1 MKSYLRFLSRNK
13 LYTASEI
20 VGLSLALAFVIPMIC
35 FYTNIARISKGHDNY
50 ENIYSLCVERVQ
62 VSSPGF
68 GDFLKERV
76 PEIEK
81 VTSPILNNAWHD
93 IENTNRKIHYVD
105 KDFFYFFPAKFSVGG
120 IDFLDTPDG
129 IAVSKEFADY
139 LAKDGPVIGREIDF
153 NWNRYIVNAVF
164 DEYGNGVLSGCD
176 ILMNNEPIRKSGQN
190 KNLYEYRGSM
200 TFFSVNPSADMD
212 EVKAKIYD
220 VIIDFWGED
229 FRDDAFYDTY
239 DLIRYD
245 KITTDESAYIGIE
258 SNHTSVLI
266 ILGILCVVLFSIPL
280 LNYINLNV
288 ALTTKRAKEM
298 AMRKLNGASQRNIVF
313 KYCLESMAFTAVC
326 FVFGLLLS
334 DITSDVWNSFMNNT
348 GAGTGNLALSWT
360 PANILIF
367 IALIVITGL
376 ICGIVPALIVS
387 HFTPLDVTKGD
398 FRYHSKKTMSRIFIG
413 FQSLLSVVLIAIT
426 LYMEAGF
433 SQLRNVDYN
442 CDVDDV
448 FWYAPRNGKFNTE
461 GMLDILK
468 GRPEILNI
476 GLTDNIPG
484 SASLGAVQYS
494 DMGFAL
500 YSYIRCD
507 ADAFDSFG
515 FDILSQASDDNK
527 YGIWMT
533 PQAQQKCDEIPGL
546 LEKILQTENISTT
559 NIAGMIQDYPSQS
572 DRPGEAITFV
582 LVTPRE
588 NIWLKQLAIKTIPD
602 HATARKIIADA
613 YSEISGEEITDI
625 MHFGY
630 ASSYVMEVHKGN
642 ISEEKAMVV
651 LIRTM
656 MILVILMTMLGLTGM
671 SVYFASE
678 KMQDIAIRKIFGGT
692 IGTET
697 VRNIKAYM
705 KIVLI
710 ADIIALPLIYLLLSQ
725 LSSNSVVKVG
735 NTFWIYASA
744 IAMSFV
750 IAILAVL
757 WQTLRAARTNP
768 AEALKKE

>member
-13 LYTASEI
+13 LYTAIEV

-35 FYTNIARISKGHDNY
+35 FYTNIARISKGHENY
-50 ENIYSLCVERVQ
+50 KNIYSLCVDYVQ

-76 PEIEK
+76 PEIDK
-81 VTSPILNNAWHD
+81 VTSPILNNVWYD
-93 IENTNRKIHYVD
+93 IENTNRKIHHVD
-105 KDFFYFFPAKFSVGG
+105 KDFFYFFPAKFSKGG
-120 IDFLDTPDG
+120 IDFLDTPNG

-164 DEYGNGVLSGCD
+164 DEYGSNVLSGCD
-176 ILMNNEPIRKSGQN
+176 ILMNNEAIRKSGHN
-190 KNLYEYRGSM
+190 DFIYDHRGSM
-200 TFFSVNPSADMD
+200 TIFSVNPSAEMD
-212 EVKAKIYD
+212 EVKAKVKNTMIE
-220 VIIDFWGED
+220 FWGEE
-229 FRDDAFYDTY
+229 FRNAPFE
-239 DLIRYD
+239 LIRYD

-258 SNHTSVLI
+258 SNPISMLI

-313 KYCLESMAFTAVC
+313 KYCLESIAFTTIC

-348 GAGTGNLALSWT
+348 GAGTANLALSWT

-367 IALIVITGL
+367 IALIVVTGL

-398 FRYHSKKTMSRIFIG
+398 FRYHSKKTMSKIFIG
-413 FQSLLSVVLIAIT
+413 FQSLLSVVLIAVT
-426 LYMEAGF
+426 LFMETEF
-433 SQLRNVDYN
+433 SKLRNVEYN
-442 CDVDDV
+442 CDIEDV
-448 FWYAPRNGKFNTE
+448 FWFKPRNTTFNID

-484 SASLGAVQYS
+484 FASQGAVQYS

-507 ADAFDSFG
+507 EDAFDSFG
-515 FDILSQASDDNK
+515 FDILSKAGSDNK

-546 LEKILQTENISTT
+546 MEKILQTENISTT
-559 NIAGMIQDYPSQS
+559 TIAGMIRDYPSQS
-572 DRPGEAITFV
+572 DRPGEALTFV

-588 NIWLKQLAIKTIPD
+588 NILRKNLAIKTIPD
-602 HATARKIIADA
+602 HATARQIIAEA
-613 YSEISGEEITDI
+613 YSEISGEEVTDI
-625 MHFGY
+625 MNFGWG
-630 ASSYVMEVHKGN
+630 SRYVMEVHKGN

-678 KMQDIAIRKIFGGT
+678 RRQEIAIRKIFGGT
-692 IGTET
+692 IDTET
-697 VRNIKAYM
+697 VRNIKTYM

-710 ADIIALPLIYLLLSQ
+710 ADIIALPFIYFLLSK
-725 LSSNSVVKVG
+725 LSLNSIVKVG
-735 NTFWIYASA
+735 NTFWIYAFA
-744 IAMSFV
+744 IALSFV
-750 IAILAVL
+750 IAIVAVL

-768 AEALKKE
+768 ADALKME

>member
-13 LYTASEI
+13 LYTAI
-20 VGLSLALAFVIPMIC
+20 MAVGLSLALAFVIPMIC

-76 PEIEK
+76 PEIDK
-81 VTSPILNNAWHD
+81 VTSPILNNAWYD

-120 IDFLDTPDG
+120 SDFLDTPNS

-139 LAKDGPVIGREIDF
+139 LAKSGPVIGREIDH
-153 NWNRYIVNAVF
+153 NWNRYIVNAIF
-164 DEYGNGVLSGCD
+164 DEYGSSVLSGCD
-176 ILMNNEPIRKSGQN
+176 ILMNNEAIRKSGHN
-190 KNLYEYRGSM
+190 DFIHGHRGSM

-212 EVKAKIYD
+212 EVKAKVKNTMIE
-220 VIIDFWGED
+220 FWGEE
-229 FRDDAFYDTY
+229 FRNAPF

-245 KITTDESAYIGIE
+245 KITTDESAFIGIE
-258 SNHTSVLI
+258 SNPTSVLI

-413 FQSLLSVVLIAIT
+413 FQSFLSVVLIAVT
-426 LYMEAGF
+426 LYMGAEF
-433 SQLRNVDYN
+433 SKLRNVDYN

-448 FWYAPRNGKFNTE
+448 FWFKPRNTTFNID

-484 SASLGAVQYS
+484 FASQGVVQYS

-507 ADAFDSFG
+507 EDAFDSFG
-515 FDILSQASDDNK
+515 FDILSQAGSDDK

-572 DRPGEAITFV
+572 DRPGEALTFV
-582 LVTPRE
+582 LITPRE
-588 NIWLKQLAIKTIPD
+588 NIWRKNLAIKTIPD

-613 YSEISGEEITDI
+613 YSEISGEEVTDI

-630 ASSYVMEVHKGN
+630 TSKYVMEVHKGN
-642 ISEEKAMVV
+642 ISEEKAIVV
-651 LIRTM
+651 LMRTM

-678 KMQDIAIRKIFGGT
+678 RRPEIAIRKIFGGT

-710 ADIIALPLIYLLLSQ
+710 TDIIALPLIYFLLSR

-735 NTFWIYASA
+735 NTFWIYVSA
-744 IAMSFV
+744 IALSFV

>member
-13 LYTASEI
+13 LYTAIEI

-35 FYTNIARISKGHDNY
+35 FYTDIARISKGHENY
-50 ENIYSLCVERVQ
+50 ENIYSLCVDHVQ

-81 VTSPILNNAWHD
+81 VTSPILNNVWFD

-105 KDFFYFFPAKFSVGG
+105 KDFFYFFPAEFSVGG
-120 IDFLDTPDG
+120 IDFLDTPNG

-139 LAKDGPVIGREIDF
+139 LAKDGPVIGREIDH

-164 DEYGNGVLSGCD
+164 EEYGNGVLSGCD

-190 KNLYEYRGSM
+190 DVIYGHRGSM
-200 TFFSVNPSADMD
+200 TFFSINPSADIN
-212 EVKAKIYD
+212 EVKAKIMNTM
-220 VIIDFWGED
+220 IEFWGED
-229 FRDDAFYDTY
+229 FRNAPY

-245 KITTDESAYIGIE
+245 KIATDHSAYIGIE
-258 SNHTSVLI
+258 SNPTSMLI

-298 AMRKLNGASQRNIVF
+298 ATRKLNGASQRNIVF
-313 KYCLESMAFTAVC
+313 KYCLESMAFTTIC

-376 ICGIVPALIVS
+376 ICGIVPALIAS
-387 HFTPLDVTKGD
+387 RFTPLDVTKGD

-413 FQSLLSVVLIAIT
+413 FQSLLSVVLIAVT
-426 LYMEAGF
+426 LYMEAEF
-433 SQLRNVDYN
+433 SKLRNVDYN

-448 FWYAPRNGKFNTE
+448 FWFEPRNGKFNIE

-476 GLTDNIPG
+476 GLTNNIPG
-484 SASLGAVQYS
+484 FALQGAVQYS

-500 YSYIRCD
+500 YSYIHCD
-507 ADAFDSFG
+507 EDAFDSFG
-515 FDILSQASDDNK
+515 FELLSQADRDNR
-527 YGIWMT
+527 YGIWIT
-533 PQAQQKCDEIPGL
+533 PLAQQKCDEIPGL

-559 NIAGMIQDYPSQS
+559 NIAGVIQDFPSMS
-572 DRPGEAITFV
+572 DRPVDESFPFV
-582 LVTPRE
+582 LVTPKE
-588 NIWLKQLAIKTIPD
+588 NIWMKNLAIKTIPD

-613 YSEISGEEITDI
+613 YSEISGEEVTDI
-625 MHFGY
+625 MNFGWG
-630 ASSYVMEVHKGN
+630 SSYVMEVHKGN
-642 ISEEKAMVV
+642 ISEEKAIVV
-651 LIRTM
+651 LMRTM

-678 KMQDIAIRKIFGGT
+678 RRQDIAIRKIFGGT

-705 KIVLI
+705 RIVLI
-710 ADIIALPLIYLLLSQ
+710 ADIIAMPLIYFLLSQ
-725 LSSNSVVKVG
+725 LSLNSIVKVG

-744 IAMSFV
+744 IALSFV

>member
-13 LYTASEI
+13 LYTAIEV

-35 FYTNIARISKGHDNY
+35 FYTNIARISKRHENY
-50 ENIYSLCVERVQ
+50 KNIYSLCVDYVQ

-76 PEIEK
+76 PEIDK
-81 VTSPILNNAWHD
+81 VTSPILNNAWYD

-120 IDFLDTPDG
+120 SDFLDTPNT
-129 IAVSKEFADY
+129 IAVSKELADY
-139 LAKDGPVIGREIDF
+139 LAKSGPVIGREIDH
-153 NWNRYIVNAVF
+153 NSNRYIVNAVF
-164 DEYGNGVLSGCD
+164 DEYGSNVLSGCD
-176 ILMNNEPIRKSGQN
+176 ILMNNEAIRKSGHN
-190 KNLYEYRGSM
+190 DNIHGHRGSM

-212 EVKAKIYD
+212 EVKAKVKNTMIE
-220 VIIDFWGED
+220 FWGEE
-229 FRDDAFYDTY
+229 FRNAPF

-245 KITTDESAYIGIE
+245 KITTDESAFIGIE
-258 SNHTSVLI
+258 SNPTSVLI

-280 LNYINLNV
+280 LNYINLSV

-313 KYCLESMAFTAVC
+313 KYCLESMTFTTIC

-348 GAGTGNLALSWT
+348 GAGTGNMALSWT
-360 PANILIF
+360 PANIIIF
-367 IALIVITGL
+367 IALIIITGL

-413 FQSLLSVVLIAIT
+413 FQSLLSVVLIAVT
-426 LYMEAGF
+426 LYMEAEF
-433 SQLRNVDYN
+433 NKLRNVDYN

-448 FWYAPRNGKFNTE
+448 FWFEPRNTTFNID

-484 SASLGAVQYS
+484 FASQGAVQYS

-507 ADAFDSFG
+507 EDAFDSFG
-515 FDILSQASDDNK
+515 FDILSQAGSDDK

-546 LEKILQTENISTT
+546 LKKILQTENISTT

-572 DRPGEAITFV
+572 DRPGEALTFV

-588 NIWLKQLAIKTIPD
+588 NIWRKNLAIKTIPD
-602 HATARKIIADA
+602 HSTARKIIADA
-613 YSEISGEEITDI
+613 YSEISGEEVTDI
-625 MHFGY
+625 MNFGW
-630 ASSYVMEVHKGN
+630 ASRYVMEVHKGN

-678 KMQDIAIRKIFGGT
+678 RRPEIAIRKIFGGT
-692 IGTET
+692 IETET

>member
-13 LYTASEI
+13 LYTAIEI

-62 VSSPGF
+62 VSSLGF

-81 VTSPILNNAWHD
+81 VTSPILNNAWYD

-164 DEYGNGVLSGCD
+164 DEYGSGVISGCD
-176 ILMNNEPIRKSGQN
+176 ILMNNEPIRQSGQN
-190 KNLYEYRGSM
+190 DVIYGHRGSV
-200 TFFSVNPSADMD
+200 TFFSVIQSADMV
-212 EVKAKIYD
+212 EVKAKVKNAMIE
-220 VIIDFWGED
+220 FWGED
-229 FRDDAFYDTY
+229 FRDAPY

-245 KITTDESAYIGIE
+245 KITTDNSAYIGIE
-258 SNHTSVLI
+258 SNPTYMLI
-266 ILGILCVVLFSIPL
+266 ILGILCIVLFSIPL

-298 AMRKLNGASQRNIVF
+298 ATRKLNGASQRSIVL
-313 KYCLESMAFTAVC
+313 KYCLESIVFTAVC
-326 FVFGLLLS
+326 FVFGILLS
-334 DITSDVWNSFMNNT
+334 DITTDVWNSFMNNT
-348 GAGTGNLALSWT
+348 GAGTGDMALSFT

-367 IALIVITGL
+367 ISLTVITGL
-376 ICGIVPALIVS
+376 ICGIVPAQIVS
-387 HFTPLDVTKGD
+387 RFTPLSVTKGD
-398 FRYHSKKTMSRIFIG
+398 FRYHSKKIMSRIFIG
-413 FQSLLSVVLIAIT
+413 FQSLLSVVLIAVT
-426 LYMEAGF
+426 LYMEAQF
-433 SQLRNVDYN
+433 NLVRNVEYN

-448 FWYAPRNGKFNTE
+448 FWFAPRSRKFNTE

-468 GRPEILNI
+468 GRPEILNL

-484 SASLGAVQYS
+484 SASQGAVQYS
-494 DMGFAL
+494 DTGFAL
-500 YSYIRCD
+500 YSYIHCD
-507 ADAFDSFG
+507 ENAFDSFG
-515 FDILSQASDDNK
+515 FEILSQVDSENR
-527 YGIWMT
+527 YGIWIT

-546 LEKILQTENISTT
+546 LEKILDTEKISTT
-559 NIAGMIQDYPSQS
+559 SIAGMIRDYPSQS
-572 DRPGEAITFV
+572 DRPGEAFTFV
-582 LVTPRE
+582 LVTPKN
-588 NIWLKQLAIKTIPD
+588 NIWQKNLAIKTIPD
-602 HATARKIIADA
+602 HKKARQIIAEA
-613 YSEISGEEITDI
+613 YSEISGEEVTDI

-630 ASSYVMEVHKGN
+630 GSSYVNEVHKGN
-642 ISEEKAMVV
+642 IVEEKAMVV
-651 LIRTM
+651 LMRTI
-656 MILVILMTMLGLTGM
+656 MILVIIMTMTGLIGM
-671 SVYFASE
+671 SLYFASE
-678 KMQDIAIRKIFGGT
+678 RRQEIAIRKVFGGT
-692 IGTET
+692 IDTET
-697 VRNIKAYM
+697 VRNIMAYM

-710 ADIIALPLIYLLLSQ
+710 ADIIALPIIVFLLRMVSL
-725 LSSNSVVKVG
+725 NSVVKVG
-735 NTFWIYASA
+735 NTLWIYVAA
-744 IAMSFV
+744 IALSFV
-750 IAILAVL
+750 IAILSVL